1 MMLMAIF
8 IFLFIKLIRIIVK
21 LSIISNDEGFNIFLI
36 LYREIITIR
45 AAEVCA
51 VKLMVTVL
59 LLVNNYVGLILQA

>member
-1 MMLMAIF
+1 M
-8 IFLFIKLIRIIVK
+8 K

-51 VKLMVTVL
+51 VKLMVTVW
-59 LLVNNYVGLILQA
+59 LLVNNSVGLLLQA

>member
-21 LSIISNDEGFNIFLI
+21 LSVISNDEGFNIFLI